1 MTPVAHR
8 IVMTFLLRPGS
19 WQAQYLVMLED
30 DTCCSPQCND
40 VSSVTRIVA
49 STVFGDVGG

>member
-8 IVMTFLLRPGS
+8 SV
-19 WQAQYLVMLED
+19 
-30 DTCCSPQCND
+30 ND

>member
-8 IVMTFLLRPGS
+8 SVITFHLRPGS

-30 DTCCSPQCND
+30 DTCCSPHCND
-40 VSSVTRIVA
+40 VSFVTRIVA
-49 STVFGDVGG
+49 GTNFGDVEG